1 MNATVR
7 RLLRMIEKRGAT
19 VYVSPETPD
28 ALAEHFLREVLACP
42 HCIAEARRNG
52 TLEELPDR
60 PVGH

>member
-1 MNATVR
+1 
-7 RLLRMIEKRGAT
+7 MIEKRGAT